1 MEEERVP
8 RIDQL
13 STEEVSLSTGT
24 ILRKILK
31 SINTLVKFNQS
42 IDLLARSSA
51 VVIYLFVQ
59 CTGIDNMA
67 GNTTAVFMCKIK
79 LYCEDWP

>member
-59 CTGIDNMA
+59 CIDNMV
-67 GNTTAVFMCKIK
+67 GNTTVQDKA
-79 LYCEDWP
+79 LL

>member
-13 STEEVSLSTGT
+13 STEEVSLPTGT

-31 SINTLVKFNQS
+31 SINTLVKFNES

-51 VVIYLFVQ
+51 VVIYLFLQ
-59 CTGIDNMA
+59 CIDNMA